1 MIPNRKLGKS
11 SLEISAL
18 GLGCWQFS
26 KGSGIVGKYWS
37 ALDDQVITDII
48 RTSLEGGINWFDT
61 AEAYGKG
68 ESEKVLARVLNE
80 LDKEDEKALV
90 ATKWWPLFR
99 GATSITSTIDQRLAC
114 LQNRTIHLYQI
125 HQPFSF
131 SSISKQ
137 MKAMAELVQ
146 QGKVVT
152 VGVSNFN
159 AKQMRE
165 AHQVL
170 AEYDI
175 PLVSNQMKY
184 SLLDRKI
191 EQNGVM
197 EAAKE
202 LGITIIAYS
211 PLEQGLLTGK
221 FHKNPELL
229 QASSRIRRLTNRKKL
244 NNLSQ
249 TQPLIDTLEEIAD
262 QYQVSASQVAL
273 NWLITNHGDTVV
285 AIPGA
290 TKVQHAKDNVGT
302 LTFTLSED
310 ERGQIDQASKQV
322 LGI

>member
-1 MIPNRKLGKS
+1 MLAKRKLGKS
-11 SLEISAL
+11 NLEISAL

-26 KGSGIVGKYWS
+26 KGSGVVGKYWS
-37 ALDDQVITDII
+37 EIDDEQIKDII
-48 RTSLEGGINWFDT
+48 RISLAGGINWFDT
-61 AEAYGKG
+61 AEAYGRG

-80 LDKEDEKALV
+80 LDPQEEHALI
-90 ATKWWPLFR
+90 ATKWWPVLR
-99 GATSITSTIDQRLAC
+99 RATSITSSIEERLAC
-114 LQNRTIHLYQI
+114 LNSRTIHLYQI
-125 HQPFSF
+125 HQPYSF
-131 SSISKQ
+131 SSIKKQ

-146 QGKVVT
+146 QGKIVT

-184 SLLDRKI
+184 SLLDRVI
-191 EQNGVM
+191 EQNGVL
-197 EAAKE
+197 ETAKE
-202 LGITIIAYS
+202 LGVTIIAYS

-229 QASSRIRRLTNRKKL
+229 QSTSRVRQFTNRKKH

-249 TQPLIDTLEEIAD
+249 TKPLVDLLEQIAD
-262 QYQVSASQVAL
+262 QYRASASQVAL
-273 NWLITNHGDTVV
+273 NWLITHNGDTVV

-290 TKVQHAKDNVGT
+290 TKVQHAKDNVGA
-302 LTFTLSED
+302 LTFQLTPD
-310 ERGQIDQASKQV
+310 EQDQIERVSKQV
-322 LGI
+322 VNN